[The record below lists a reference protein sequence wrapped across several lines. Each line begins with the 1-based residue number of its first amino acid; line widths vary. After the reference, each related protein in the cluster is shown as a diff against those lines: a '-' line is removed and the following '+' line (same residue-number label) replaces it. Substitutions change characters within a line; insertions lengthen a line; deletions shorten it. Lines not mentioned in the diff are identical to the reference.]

1 MAGSLIEILDTKTR
15 DNYNKIVIHKKM
27 WIPVTEDLGNLGLH
41 NHQVAA
47 NTFVQNQKDN
57 KKTPRLIKI
66 PDTPKY

>member
-27 WIPVTEDLGNLGLH
+27 WIPVTEDLSLH

-47 NTFVQNQKDN
+47 NTFVENQKDN
-57 KKTPRLIKI
+57 QKPQRLIKI